1 MQVACYLKLVGSPW
15 QVLQHLSN
23 IAHSYQSKFDSNVQH
38 PPWNLGDVP
47 FPPLLPL
54 FLLLIMF
61 IV

>member
-38 PPWNLGDVP
+38 PPWNLGVP
-47 FPPLLPL
+47 FSPLLPL